1 MIRVRQRAK
10 HAVAILAIAG
20 MAVAVAACG
29 DRSRTPEKT
38 AEKTTEQLIVPT
50 NLTPPVAVSI
60 VKGAPEQWDL
70 RNRVAA
76 ALRERDIPATISSG
90 GQTAYT
96 LKGKA
101 RPSADGK
108 TGEVSL
114 VWELFDPDGNK
125 AGEIIQ
131 LAAVPDTSWL
141 QIKGPDLDAVA
152 EAAAESIAP
161 IVPSAALGGTQFAT
175 KGGKVEQR
183 KRVDDETAARK
194 LIREKG
200 AGPLQKRLAGM
211 AGVRGEEV
219 RKAAERKE
227 ELRANRQAQRELDRK
242 QAEAPKPPKK
252 PRELS
257 EAKPKPKAAP
267 QKRVVAKTPTKKR
280 RIVDPKEAA
289 RIAMNADPSKVLANP
304 GGSSRVAAGAGGTAK
319 ARAAKAASKSA
330 ASRAAGKSII
340 ARKPPQTATRTSTA
354 RTSTARVKA
363 APVKKVR
370 EIAIRRPG
378 AKPVIDP
385 GAAGELR
392 GQATARRKL
401 PPQTASTGVTQRENT
416 GPEFYWVQVGAYGDK
431 GTARKI
437 YADMRRK
444 SPENLG
450 AVPHVI
456 VRGSIGTTPV
466 YRVRIGP
473 FPSRGSA
480 GTRCRRL
487 KSDGIDCF
495 LKRTG

>member
-10 HAVAILAIAG
+10 RAVALLAIAG
-20 MAVAVAACG
+20 MAVALAACG

-90 GQTAYT
+90 GQSAYT

-101 RPSADGK
+101 RPSPDGK
-108 TGEVSL
+108 NGEVSL

-183 KRVDDETAARK
+183 TRVDDETAARK

-219 RKAAERKE
+219 RKEAERKE
-227 ELRANRQAQRELDRK
+227 ELRAKRKAQRELDRK
-242 QAEAPKPPKK
+242 QAEAPEPPKTPEK

-257 EAKPKPKAAP
+257 EARPKPKTTP
-267 QKRVVAKTPTKKR
+267 QKPVVAKAPTKKR

-289 RIAMNADPSKVLANP
+289 RIAMAADPSKVLANP
-304 GGSSRVAAGAGGTAK
+304 GGSSRVAAGAGGAAK
-319 ARAAKAASKSA
+319 ARAAKAVPKSA

-340 ARKPPQTATRTSTA
+340 ARKPPQSASTASTA
-354 RTSTARVKA
+354 RAKA

-378 AKPVIDP
+378 AKQVIDP

-392 GQATARRKL
+392 GQTTARRKL
-401 PPQTASTGVTQRENT
+401 PPQTASTGVPQRDNT
-416 GPEFYWVQVGAYGDK
+416 EPEFYWVQVGAYGDK

-480 GTRCRRL
+480 GTRCKRL